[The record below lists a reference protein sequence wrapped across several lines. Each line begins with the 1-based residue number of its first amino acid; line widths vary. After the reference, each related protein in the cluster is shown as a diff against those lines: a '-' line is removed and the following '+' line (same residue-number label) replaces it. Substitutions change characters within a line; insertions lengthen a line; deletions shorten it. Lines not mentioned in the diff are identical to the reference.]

1 MNESPLG
8 PPPASGV
15 PHPPAPGSGPP
26 YPSAPGS
33 GGPGQGYGPG
43 PYGPPP
49 YAGAPYAGAPYAG
62 APYAGAPYGPGAYP
76 PGNPPPYG
84 APSAKTNG
92 LAVASLVFGVLGGVP
107 IAVTL
112 GVIALVQIRKRG
124 EQGRAFAIAGLAV
137 SGVWVLL
144 VTLIMAVGA
153 MTSVKRDDSGEITGR
168 GFMNVAEL
176 REGDCLNGIA
186 DGKVSYTVTATPCS
200 EPHDA
205 EVITQFVLSADSW
218 PGTDA
223 AGDKATSECE
233 KRLARI
239 LSDSPK
245 LDRLASFSLYPPDA
259 SSWKRDPSVKCLVVD
274 VDGGKLTEKVG

>member
-1 MNESPLG
+1 MSESPPG

-15 PHPPAPGSGPP
+15 PHPPTPGSGPP
-26 YPSAPGS
+26 YPSAPGAAPP
-33 GGPGQGYGPG
+33 PGAPGHGYGPG

-49 YAGAPYAGAPYAG
+49 YAGAPY
-62 APYAGAPYGPGAYP
+62 GPGAYP
-76 PGNPPPYG
+76 PGGYPPGG

-92 LAVASLVFGVLGGVP
+92 LAVASLVFGILGGVP

-112 GVIALVQIRKRG
+112 GVIALVQIKKRG
-124 EQGRAFAIAGLAV
+124 EQGRGFAVAGLAV
-137 SGVWVLL
+137 SGVWV
-144 VTLIMAVGA
+144 VIVALIMALGL

-205 EVITQFVLSADSW
+205 EVITQFVLSVDAW

-233 KRLARI
+233 DRLGRI
-239 LSDSPK
+239 LADSPK

-274 VDGGKLTEKVG
+274 VNGGKLTEKAGPGGSGT